1 MKVAILIQSHKPLD
15 YWFRLANDNP
25 NVLFIIHLDK
35 KVDKSVII
43 KDFHLTE
50 NIIFLPDELRVDVK
64 WGGFSQVKATL
75 NLFKFALSQTTV
87 EYFHFV
93 SGEDIILSPNSN
105 IEKHLV
111 WNDDSIFM
119 DCIHSQTHQ
128 YRVRFYAPHVEKSWQ
143 RKIIGKCFTFVLKIL
158 DRIIP
163 SNKKY
168 YFGSQWFSIRRN
180 ELKIIIDPITVNDIM
195 FFEHKLCPDEHFF
208 QYLLVKNN
216 LLSKVSTVGNNRYIV
231 FDKNYNNGNNPKYLS
246 VDELKKIGQDYWFA
260 RKVDLET
267 QLKYYEEVNKS

>member
-1 MKVAILIQSHKPLD
+1 MEVAILIQSHKPLD
-15 YWFRLANDNP
+15 YWFRLANDNS
-25 NVLFIIHLDK
+25 NLLFIIHLDK

-64 WGGFSQVKATL
+64 WGGFSQIQATL
-75 NLFKFALSQTTV
+75 NLFNFALNNTGA

-93 SGEDIILSPNSN
+93 SGEDVVLPSNKNLESILC
-105 IEKHLV
+105 
-111 WNDDSIFM
+111 WNDNSIYM
-119 DCIHSQTHQ
+119 DCCLSKAHQ

-143 RKIIGKCFTFVLKIL
+143 RKIIGKYFTFVLKTL

-180 ELKIIIDPITVNDIM
+180 ELEILMNTITEHDINM
-195 FFEHKLCPDEHFF
+195 FKNKLCPDEHFF

-216 LLSKVSTVGNNRYIV
+216 LLSKISATGNNRYIV

-246 VDELKKIGQDYWFA
+246 IDELHQLKSRFFFA
-260 RKVDLET
+260 RKVDVAT
-267 QLKYYEEVNKS
+267 QLKYYEEINR